1 MDKLTCMRAYCQ
13 VVKAGSFS
21 AAARELNLSKVLV
34 SRYVSELEADL
45 GVRLL
50 QRTTRKM
57 SVTAEGQAY
66 FERSLVV
73 LQDVTEL
80 EDAIKN
86 KTGAITGRLR
96 LAAPTEAF
104 SVEHLMPLV
113 GEFAQAHPS
122 VEFDIEM
129 SDRYTDI
136 VDEGYDLA
144 IRIGKLKDSSLVARK
159 LADMQVILCAS
170 PQYLACNAPIS
181 APEDLNT
188 HTHIVD
194 SNFLNGA
201 NWPFKQQETLVN
213 IKPQPAFL
221 INNSPSA
228 RALLLQGLG
237 VGVCP
242 SFTVREQ
249 LQTGKLVQLLPDWE
263 LSKGGIYVVYSHRK
277 HLSAK
282 VSGFVDA
289 LVEHFSQRI
298 C

>member
-1 MDKLTCMRAYCQ
+1 MDKLTCMQAYCQ

-21 AAARELNLSKVLV
+21 AAARDLNLSKVLV
-34 SRYVSELEADL
+34 SRYVSELEGIL

-66 FERSLVV
+66 FERSLAVI
-73 LQDVTEL
+73 QDVAEL
-80 EDAIKN
+80 EDSIKN
-86 KTGAITGRLR
+86 KPGAVSGKLR
-96 LAAPTEAF
+96 LSAPTEAF
-104 SVEHLMPLV
+104 SVEHLMPLI
-113 GEFAQAHPS
+113 GEFAQANPK

-144 IRIGKLKDSSLVARK
+144 IRIGKLKDSSLIARK
-159 LADMQVILCAS
+159 LAEMEVILCAS
-170 PQYLACNAPIS
+170 PKYIAHNSPVAT
-181 APEDLNT
+181 PEDLRG

-201 NWPFKQQETLVN
+201 NWPFKRLETLVN
-213 IKPQPAFL
+213 IKPKASFL
-221 INNSPSA
+221 VNNSPAA
-228 RALLLQGLG
+228 RALLQQGLG
-237 VGVCP
+237 IGVCP

-249 LQTGKLVQLLPDWE
+249 LDNGDLVHLLPDWE
-263 LSKGGIYVVYSHRK
+263 LSKGGIYAVYSHRK

-282 VSGFVDA
+282 VSSFIEA
-289 LVEHFSQRI
+289 LITHFHQRV